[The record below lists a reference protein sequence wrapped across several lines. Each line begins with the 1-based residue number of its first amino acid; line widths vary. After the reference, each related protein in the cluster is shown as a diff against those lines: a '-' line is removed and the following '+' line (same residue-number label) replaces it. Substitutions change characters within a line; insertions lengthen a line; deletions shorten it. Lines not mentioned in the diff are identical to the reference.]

1 MILIFAVKILFEM
14 TTQNRII
21 VITGGATG
29 IGLALVKHF
38 IADNQVISIDRNLQ
52 KIETLQKQVPKV
64 KSIKADISK
73 KEEIDEAVKQI
84 SKDYGKIDLLINNAG
99 IGKYYDFEKTTE
111 NELIEIVEAE
121 ITINFLAP
129 ILLTKKCLPLISKS
143 DSPKIIFISTGL
155 AYMPD
160 AGSPT
165 YCSSKAGL
173 HSFTI
178 SLRHQL
184 KGTNIKVIEV
194 LPAAVDT
201 EFNKELDIP
210 KISTEKFVKSFI
222 SKLNKGETTMNIGM
236 AAVLN
241 KLSRFF
247 PKFAFKIINTNKKR
261 K

>member
-1 MILIFAVKILFEM
+1 MQSKYFFKM
-14 TTQNRII
+14 TIQNQII

-73 KEEIDEAVKQI
+73 KEETNEAIKQI
-84 SKDYGKIDLLINNAG
+84 SKDYGKIDMLINNAG
-99 IGKYYDFEKTTE
+99 IGKYYNFEKTMET
-111 NELIEIVEAE
+111 ELIEIVESE
-121 ITINFLAP
+121 ITTNFISP
-129 ILLTKKCLPLISKS
+129 IILSKKCLLLLSKS
-143 DSPKIIFISTGL
+143 NSPKIVFISTGL

-173 HSFTI
+173 HFFAM

-184 KGTNIKVIEV
+184 KDTKIKVIEV

-201 EFNKELDIP
+201 DFSKGIDVP

-222 SKLNKGETTMNIGM
+222 SKLGKGQTTINIGM
-236 AAVLN
+236 AVVLN
-241 KLSRFF
+241 KISRFF
-247 PKFAFKIINTNKKR
+247 PTFAFNIINSNKK
-261 K
+261 KK

>member
-1 MILIFAVKILFEM
+1 M
-14 TTQNRII
+14 TTQNQII

-38 IADNQVISIDRNLQ
+38 IADNQVISIDRNLK

-73 KEEIDEAVKQI
+73 KNEIDEAVKQI
-84 SKDYGKIDLLINNAG
+84 SKDYNKIDMLINNAG
-99 IGKYYDFEKTTE
+99 IGKYYDFKKTIET
-111 NELIEIVEAE
+111 ELIEIVVAE
-121 ITINFLAP
+121 ITTNLISP

-143 DSPKIIFISTGL
+143 DSPKIVYISTGL

-173 HSFTI
+173 HFFAM

-184 KGTNIKVIEV
+184 KGTNIQVIEV

-201 EFNKELDIP
+201 DFSKGIDVP
-210 KISTEKFVKSFI
+210 KISTEKFVKMFV
-222 SKLNKGETTMNIGM
+222 SKLDKGQTTINIGM
-236 AAVLN
+236 AIVLN

-247 PKFAFKIINTNKKR
+247 PKFTFNIINNKKN
-261 K
+261 KNA